1 MIHIVNIVDIVNIV
15 NIVDIVNIYFFILCY
30 DIWFYLSHIILH
42 HKYFYKFIH
51 KEHHIVDYKI
61 IHFKDTYVGHFF
73 EGPFQGIGVL
83 FPLLF
88 FMKFKFYL
96 FLYALVLIN
105 IRGMLRHDNRCIWL
119 IGNHHILHHKY
130 PQYNFG
136 EYWLDKLFGT
146 NYPNVNEYVFGMI
159 YI

>member
-1 MIHIVNIVDIVNIV
+1 MISIIFYVIS
-15 NIVDIVNIYFFILCY
+15 Y
-30 DIWFYLSHIILH
+30 DIWFYVSHVILH
-42 HKYFYKFIH
+42 NKAFYKKIH
-51 KEHHIVDYKI
+51 KDHHNIDYTI
-61 IHFKDTYVGHFF
+61 INFKDAYTGHLI

-83 FPLLF
+83 CPLF
-88 FMKFKFYL
+88 FIKFNLNL
-96 FLYALVLIN
+96 FVVSLIVIN
-105 IRGMLRHDNRCIWL
+105 TRGMLRHDNRFTWL

-146 NYPNVNEYVFGMI
+146 CYPNKDEYVYGMV

>member
-1 MIHIVNIVDIVNIV
+1 MINTI
-15 NIVDIVNIYFFILCY
+15 FFILSY

-42 HKYFYKFIH
+42 NKTFYKIIH
-51 KEHHIVDYKI
+51 KEHHNVDYKI
-61 IHFKDTYVGHFF
+61 INFRDTYIGHFI
-73 EGPFQGIGVL
+73 EGPFQGTGVL
-83 FPLLF
+83 FPLF
-88 FMKFKFYL
+88 FIKFNLYL
-96 FLYALVLIN
+96 FLYSLLIIN
-105 IRGMLRHDNRCIWL
+105 IRGMLRHDIRFIWL

-146 NYPNVNEYVFGMI
+146 SYPNKNEYVFGMV